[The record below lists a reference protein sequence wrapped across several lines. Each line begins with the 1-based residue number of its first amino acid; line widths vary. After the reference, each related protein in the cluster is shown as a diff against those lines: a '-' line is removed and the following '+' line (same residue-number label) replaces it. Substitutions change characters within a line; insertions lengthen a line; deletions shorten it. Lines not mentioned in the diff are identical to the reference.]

1 MKRSFGVQEM
11 KLLSI
16 QKYKEEIQI
25 MKEILP

>member
-1 MKRSFGVQEM
+1 MKRSFGVQVM

-25 MKEILP
+25 MKEMLP